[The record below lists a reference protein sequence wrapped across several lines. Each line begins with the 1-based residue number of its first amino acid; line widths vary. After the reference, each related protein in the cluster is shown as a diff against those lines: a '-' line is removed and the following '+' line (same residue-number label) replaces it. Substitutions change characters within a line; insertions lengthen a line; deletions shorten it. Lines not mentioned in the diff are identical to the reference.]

1 MPVSSEPA
9 PLPWNYISK
18 LVCIGDSGCGKS
30 SLTIRLCEGRFV
42 NSHDVTIGVEFGSR
56 IVPVGPPA
64 NAALHINDPS
74 SAPNGGTSESTRPGA
89 ERKAKGDQE
98 QKKMKV
104 GRVYRIKTV
113 HRSQAHPEFT
123 AKPLGHRRPGDLQV
137 HHSIILPRRIWCTTS
152 LRHHAALDLRVSN
165 WVAA

>member
-74 SAPNGGTSESTRPGA
+74 PAPHGGTSGSTSPVA
-89 ERKAKGDQE
+89 QRKGKGDQE

-104 GRVYRIKTV
+104 GRIYPIKPV
-113 HRSQAHPEFT
+113 HRNQAHSGFT
-123 AKPLGHRRPGDLQV
+123 AKSLGHRRPGDLQI
-137 HHSIILPRRIWCTTS
+137 HHPIILPRRVWRITS
-152 LRHHAALDLRVSN
+152 LRHHTALNLRVSN
-165 WVAA
+165 WMAA